1 MSIFEDSNTLLY
13 VCNVTNGNA
22 AAFASLPNGS
32 GAFYHYP
39 NGALNEDAIAA
50 GETVYFVHRN
60 SRGVLHF
67 SPPIDLNRL
76 RNASS
81 MDNEARIEQVTYLG
95 YNGTSGSMDVANSTY
110 FGLQIVLDHTFGML
124 NNSPLILT
132 VPYKTG
138 AAATQYELANGI
150 ATEAR
155 KVLLRHNACISV
167 TVINSGAQL
176 DAVAAGGAAT
186 AAVVNGSKVITLSSD
201 QSTVVFAGS
210 LLRLGTSGA
219 GTAAVYKVVSIAAG
233 GQIVTL
239 DRPYEGATNAT
250 YGAALI
256 ETVTEGNYGLCFT
269 GVSITDANFNPI
281 TDEPFV
287 VSFTLGTG
295 DFTTATVTKTTN
307 PVIGSG
313 TYQQVAALE
322 AYTQFQQKTKENSA
336 YPPTTRLIE
345 ATAGAAYEL
354 HMFEIWDQNF
364 VDATTGIR
372 PISKTRI
379 IIAEVSTIDDD
390 FDDNIIA
397 TTVTAV
403 I

>member
-32 GAFYHYP
+32 GGFYHYP

-60 SRGVLHF
+60 AQGVLHF

-76 RNASS
+76 HNVSS
-81 MDNEARIEQVTYLG
+81 MDNEARVEQVTYLG
-95 YNGTSGSMDVANSTY
+95 YNGTSGAMDVANNTY
-110 FGLQIVLDHTFGML
+110 YGLHIVLDHTFGML

-138 AAATQYELANGI
+138 AAATQYELANGLAI
-150 ATEAR
+150 EAR
-155 KVLLRHNACISV
+155 KVLQRHNACISV
-167 TVINSGAQL
+167 TLINDGAQ
-176 DAVAAGGAAT
+176 ANAIAAAT
-186 AAVVNGSKVITLSSD
+186 VSVVNGGKQIVTSDDETLVILVGT
-201 QSTVVFAGS
+201 
-210 LLRLGTSGA
+210 LLRFGTSGA
-219 GTAAVYKVVSIAAG
+219 GTAAVYKVVSHDSGAGAAR
-233 GQIVTL
+233 VYTL

-250 YGAALI
+250 YPAATF
-256 ETVTEGNYGLCFT
+256 ETVTEGDYGLRFV
-269 GVSITDANFNPI
+269 GVSVTDANFNPV

-287 VSFTLGTG
+287 VSFTLGTE

-313 TYQQVAALE
+313 TYQQVSALE
-322 AYTQFQQKTKENSA
+322 AYTQFQQKSKAISA
-336 YPPTTRLIE
+336 YPPTTRIIE
-345 ATAGAAYEL
+345 ATSGAAYEL
-354 HMFEIWDQNF
+354 HMFEIWDQEF

-390 FDDNIIA
+390 FDDNIGA